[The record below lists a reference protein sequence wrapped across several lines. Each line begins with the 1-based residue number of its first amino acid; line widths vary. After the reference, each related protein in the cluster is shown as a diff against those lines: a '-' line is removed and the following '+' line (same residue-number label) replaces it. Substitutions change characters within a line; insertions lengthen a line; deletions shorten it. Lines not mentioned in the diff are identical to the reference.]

1 MAGYTGLF
9 DSILGEGNGMS
20 GFLNET
26 FTPIENQE
34 IADIGTVLS
43 LGTLPPGVG
52 EAAAGAGEIAAAGAN
67 SAGGLLNAGSE
78 IASSIGT
85 NGFANT
91 AGSLL
96 DKAQTQIGSMT
107 NNFGSQFTDAYKNNG
122 MSGVADV
129 AINKATGQFNANP
142 VVQFGQ
148 KVFNPNST
156 TNDLTSSAWKM
167 FSSDGGGSMPSL
179 MPQLM
184 PSMSSIQPIKPIN
197 QSNIPSMMQG
207 YNRGLLPYSGR

>member
-9 DSILGEGNGMS
+9 DSILGEGNGIS

-43 LGTLPPGVG
+43 FGMAPPGVG
-52 EAAAGAGEIAAAGAN
+52 EAGAGAG
-67 SAGGLLNAGSE
+67 E

-96 DKAQTQIGSMT
+96 DKAQTQIGSMAD
-107 NNFGSQFTDAYKNNG
+107 NFGSQFTDAYKNNG

-129 AINKATGQFNANP
+129 AMKKATDQFNANP

-148 KVFNPNST
+148 KAFNPNST
-156 TNDLTSSAWKM
+156 ANDLTSSAWKM

-184 PSMSSIQPIKPIN
+184 PGMSSIQPIKPIN

>member
-9 DSILGEGNGMS
+9 DSILGQGNGMS
-20 GFLNET
+20 DFLNET
-26 FTPIENQE
+26 FTPVENQE

-43 LGTLPPGVG
+43 FGIAPPGVG
-52 EAAAGAGEIAAAGAN
+52 EAAAGGAAAG
-67 SAGGLLNAGSE
+67 SAGSLLNAGSE
-78 IASSIGT
+78 IASSIGA

-129 AINKATGQFNANP
+129 AINKATDQFNANP

-148 KVFNPNST
+148 KAMNPTSGP
-156 TNDLTSSAWKM
+156 NDISSAAWKM
-167 FSSDGGGSMPSL
+167 FSSDSGGGMPSL

-184 PSMSSIQPIKPIN
+184 PGLSSEQKIKPIN
-197 QSNIPSMMQG
+197 QSNIPSLMQSN
-207 YNRGLLPYSGR
+207 YSRQYGLLPYSGR